1 MIWVDINFANMLGS
15 LKLERFKVKKTHPY
29 VANCRCPY
37 CGDSATSKYKTRGY
51 LVEREGG
58 RVSFHCH
65 NCGKSCTLWS
75 LLKDIDPA
83 LHEQY
88 VLERF
93 KNTRSVQPPSTKPLP
108 KMEFKPKI
116 EKFAKRK
123 IDSHIAFKHLK
134 KISQLPPDHRAKKY
148 IESRKLPADTHWR
161 MYWCPKFF
169 AWTNAQ
175 IPGKFPDNPNDEGRI
190 IFPFVDKYGE
200 VFGYQ
205 GRSLDPNSKQK
216 YITILYDSEEN
227 PALFGFDA
235 CDVSGDVYVF
245 EGAIDSMFFRNAVAQ
260 CGGENV
266 NVGKYVPPE
275 KQVYVLDNEPRSPDT
290 ISRLEKLIEAG
301 KRVVIWPSTIFSK
314 DVNDMIK
321 NEGMEPE
328 ELTIVLRNNTFA
340 GARAKL
346 AFSFWKKNNSR
357 RS

>member
-1 MIWVDINFANMLGS
+1 
-15 LKLERFKVKKTHPY
+15 
-29 VANCRCPY
+29 
-37 CGDSATSKYKTRGY
+37 
-51 LVEREGG
+51 
-58 RVSFHCH
+58 
-65 NCGKSCTLWS
+65 
-75 LLKDIDPA
+75 
-83 LHEQY
+83 
-88 VLERF
+88 
-93 KNTRSVQPPSTKPLP
+93 
-108 KMEFKPKI
+108 
-116 EKFAKRK
+116 
-123 IDSHIAFKHLK
+123 
-134 KISQLPPDHRAKKY
+134 
-148 IESRKLPADTHWR
+148 

-205 GRSLDPNSKQK
+205 GRSLDPKSKQK

-227 PALFGFDA
+227 PALFGFDV